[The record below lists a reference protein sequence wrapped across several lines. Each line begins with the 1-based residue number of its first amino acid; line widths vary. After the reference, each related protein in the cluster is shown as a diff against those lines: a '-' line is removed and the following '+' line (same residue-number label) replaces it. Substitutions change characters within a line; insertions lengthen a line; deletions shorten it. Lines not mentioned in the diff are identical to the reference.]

1 MSQAR
6 YLCGWFFAIAIACT
20 LALGGCSGYSPK
32 KLQAGQTEA
41 EVVQQMG
48 PPTARYAL
56 PGGGKRLEYARGPA
70 GRETYMVDFDA
81 GGRMTTWDQVLT
93 LPNLYAISP
102 GMTQDEVLLRVGHP
116 GTTFPIKRQQLVLW
130 NYRYPTNDC
139 LWFQI
144 SMGDDG
150 KVITASQG
158 TDPQC
163 DAPSDARSDGR

>member
-1 MSQAR
+1 
-6 YLCGWFFAIAIACT
+6 LVAIAIAGS
-20 LALGGCSGYSPK
+20 LVLGGCSGYSPRN
-32 KLQAGQTEA
+32 LQTGQTEA

-48 PPTARYAL
+48 PPTARYKL
-56 PGGGKRLEYARGPA
+56 PEGGTRLEYARGPA

-81 GGRMTTWDQVLT
+81 AGRLTTWDQVLN

-102 GMTQDEVLLRVGHP
+102 GMSEGEVLLRVGHP
-116 GTTFPIKRQQLVLW
+116 GTTIPIKRQQLVLW

-163 DAPSDARSDGR
+163 DAPSEARSVGR